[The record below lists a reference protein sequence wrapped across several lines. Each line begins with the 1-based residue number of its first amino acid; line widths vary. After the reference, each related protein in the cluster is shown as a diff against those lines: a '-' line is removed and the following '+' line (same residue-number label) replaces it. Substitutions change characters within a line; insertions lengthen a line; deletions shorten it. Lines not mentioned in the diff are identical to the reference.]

1 MNMQV
6 LNDTY
11 AVELRHLI
19 RQGEREAS
27 DAQFISIDRL
37 GADVRAR
44 FGTDYSVERVGFD
57 KVTWT
62 PHLFVDAMFA
72 ATCIT
77 SCTAAA
83 SWHIPPG
90 MHRRIVAS
98 SHQQN

>member
-1 MNMQV
+1 MTVQV

-57 KVTWT
+57 KVPCT
-62 PHLFVDAMFA
+62 PHLCVDAVFA
-72 ATCIT
+72 VTCMTCAI
-77 SCTAAA
+77 AA
-83 SWHIPPG
+83 SWHTPPG
-90 MHRRIVAS
+90 MHRRTMAS